1 MSLKSYKPVTD
12 TVELPGGHQLA
23 VRGLT
28 TNDLSA
34 LFSRYAGDI
43 ESVFRLL
50 VDGKSKG
57 SIAVDD
63 ASATVAQFINAAPAI
78 AASVIA
84 CGAGDGDDAAA
95 FEVALEL
102 PFPCQ
107 LDALLKIGKL
117 TFGTEQS
124 LKKFVAT
131 VSTMI
136 NKVEEQPLGS

>member
-1 MSLKSYKPVTD
+1 MSLKTYKPATD
-12 TVELPGGHQLA
+12 TVELPGDQTLV

-63 ASATVAQFINAAPAI
+63 ASATVAQFINSAPAI

-84 CGAGDGDDAAA
+84 CGAGDGDDVDA
-95 FEVALEL
+95 FEIALSL
-102 PFPCQ
+102 PFPAQ

-117 TFGTEQS
+117 TFGTEKS
-124 LKKFVAT
+124 VKKFLAT
-131 VSTMI
+131 ASTMI
-136 NKVEEQPLGS
+136 GKIEDHQPNS